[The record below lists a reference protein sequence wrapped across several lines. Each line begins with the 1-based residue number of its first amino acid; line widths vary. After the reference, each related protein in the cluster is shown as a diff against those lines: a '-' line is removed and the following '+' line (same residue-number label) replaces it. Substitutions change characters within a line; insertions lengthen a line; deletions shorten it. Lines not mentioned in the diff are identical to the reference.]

1 MTFLEKQ
8 IAKIHGH
15 DTRIVYPEGT
25 EPTILQAAEKVISLG
40 FAVPILLGD
49 IEKIKESAEK
59 IGVCLEGMEL
69 ICPSKAPQIAEYAE
83 KFAEE
88 NGLPSSAAKVIMKK
102 PLYFGAMMVKNEDA
116 DCIVAGLA
124 TETNEVVAAYK
135 LIIGMA
141 DGVTV
146 PSCFT
151 ILEIPGF
158 EGPQGDLI
166 ALSDTAVNINP
177 TSEELADIAVASAK
191 SAKKIMDWEPR
202 VAMLSFSTCGSAKH
216 ECADKVAKAVSI
228 ARARE
233 PELMIDGEMQL
244 DAAIRPKIAERK
256 IKRPS
261 NVAGKA
267 NVLVFPNLDA
277 GNIGTKLLQCI
288 GNAQSYGGILQGFAR
303 PVSDVS
309 RGAGAENILR
319 ISVMLTRT
327 IQSKN
332 NI

>member
-1 MTFLEKQ
+1 M
-8 IAKIHGH
+8 
-15 DTRIVYPEGT
+15 
-25 EPTILQAAEKVISLG
+25 
-40 FAVPILLGD
+40 
-49 IEKIKESAEK
+49 
-59 IGVCLEGMEL
+59 
-69 ICPSKAPQIAEYAE
+69 ICPSETPQIAEYAE

-102 PLYFGAMMVKNEDA
+102 PLYFGTMMVKNDDA

-191 SAKKIMDWEPR
+191 SVKKIMDWEPR

-228 ARARE
+228 AQARE

-244 DAAIRPKIAERK
+244 DAAIRPNIAERK
-256 IKRPS
+256 IKRQS
-261 NVAGKA
+261 KVAGKA

-309 RGAGAENILR
+309 RGAGVENILR